1 MPPARLGCLLIAL
14 LVAVL
19 VLWLGIKAVRVTLA
33 ARGLLDDLQALQAL
47 DVQSLSSLDPANLA
61 ALRDRFAGMEAKL
74 NVVQSEA
81 GPFLPLADRMG
92 WLPRFGHEAQAAPAL
107 LELASNVATAGRA
120 AMDGALPALDAL
132 RSEGAGSA
140 LARLLPALEAAAPQ
154 WQEAEAALGAAVAAR
169 SQIDPA
175 ALDPRLANQLQ
186 RLDGYLP
193 LLQTGVGLARLAPSL
208 LGADRPRTYLLLAQN
223 SEELR
228 ATGGFISGVGRLALD
243 RGEIIGLDFQD
254 SYAIYN
260 PNVDHPPA
268 PPDLERTMLAQILLL
283 RDANWSPDFPTT
295 NLVAQSLYQLDT
307 GQQVDGIVAF
317 DLEAVRRVVAALQP
331 LDLPGY
337 AEPVTGDNLVTALR
351 AVWNAPPEA
360 EGTVIERYTSDWFL
374 HRKDF
379 MGDLAAAARA
389 KLETGQVDFGALAWA
404 LRSGFEEKHILAA
417 LNDPAAMALIANLRW
432 DGALRPGDADYLLVV
447 DSNVGWNKVNALV
460 TRDTDYRV
468 TPAPDGSAQAQLTLT
483 YRHQGQANDA
493 PCEHV
498 ALYGD
503 SYEDM
508 AQRCYFNYLR
518 VYTPAGTRLLAAE
531 GFEPDSVTTFS
542 GERGTTVLAGDVVL
556 PAGAER
562 VVSLTYELTPGTLAS
577 GIYRL
582 HLQKQPGTPAWPVRV
597 TVRHG
602 ANTWQPVTPAG
613 QSAPEGAIFQ
623 FELRTD
629 TEVVATAQSAAP

>member
-14 LVAVL
+14 LVAAL
-19 VLWLGIKAVRVTLA
+19 VLWLGVKAVRVTLA
-33 ARGLLDDLQALQAL
+33 TRGLLGDLQALQAL
-47 DVQSLSSLDPANLA
+47 DVQSLSSLDPTHLV
-61 ALRDRFAGMEAKL
+61 ALRDRFAGMEARL

-81 GPFLPLADRMG
+81 GPFLPLAGRMG
-92 WLPRFGHEAQAAPAL
+92 WLPRFGREAEAAPAL

-120 AMDGALPALDAL
+120 AMDGAVPALEAL
-132 RSEGAGSA
+132 RSEGEGSA
-140 LARLLPALEAAAPQ
+140 LARLLPALEAAALR
-154 WQEAEAALGAAVAAR
+154 WQEAGAALDAAATAR
-169 SQIDPA
+169 SQIDRA

-193 LLQTGVGLARLAPSL
+193 LLQSGVGLAQLAPSL
-208 LGADRPRTYLLLAQN
+208 LGADGPHTYLLLAQN

-228 ATGGFISGVGRLALD
+228 ATGGFISGVGRLTLD
-243 RGEIIGLDFQD
+243 RGEIVSLDFQD

-295 NLVAQSLYQLDT
+295 SLVAQSLYQLDT
-307 GQQVDGIVAF
+307 GQRVDGIVAF
-317 DLEAVRRVVAALQP
+317 DLEAARRVVAALQP

-337 AEPVTGDNLVTALR
+337 AEPVTADNLIVALR
-351 AVWNAPPEA
+351 AVWNVPPEA
-360 EGTVIERYTSDWFL
+360 EGTITERFTSDWFL

-404 LRSGFEEKHILAA
+404 VRSSFEEKHILAA

-460 TRDTDYRV
+460 TRSTDYRV
-468 TPAPDGSAQAQLTLT
+468 TPAPDGNAQAQLTLT
-483 YRHQGQANDA
+483 YRHQGQATGA

-518 VYTPAGTRLLAAE
+518 VYTPAGARLLAAE
-531 GFEPDSVTTFS
+531 GFEPGSVTTFA
-542 GERGTTVLAGDVVL
+542 GERGATVLAGNLVL

-562 VVSLTYELTPGTLAS
+562 AVSLTYELPPGALSS
-577 GIYRL
+577 GVYRL
-582 HLQKQPGTPAWPVRV
+582 RLQKQPGIPAWPVQV
-597 TVRHG
+597 TVRNG

-613 QSAPEGAIFQ
+613 RAMLEGAVFQ

-629 TEVVATAQSAAP
+629 TEVVATAQPAAP